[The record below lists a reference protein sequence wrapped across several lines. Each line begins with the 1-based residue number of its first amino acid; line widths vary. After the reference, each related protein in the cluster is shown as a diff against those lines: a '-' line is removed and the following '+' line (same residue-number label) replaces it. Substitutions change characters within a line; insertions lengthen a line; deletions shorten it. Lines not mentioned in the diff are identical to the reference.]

1 MSDLQLE
8 THRKNAKTFDFVP
21 VVNVDLDDSK
31 WKAKHDSIS
40 IEGDETR
47 YLALM
52 TEMLSYNPK
61 RIDKQSGNPNTIPQK
76 HYRAVVG
83 RYAKQGL
90 PWLSKNKLIS
100 VYHQLVAKGLLEHNP
115 IDLTRIQKKPTRSQ
129 SGVAV
134 VTVLTKPFPC
144 PGKCI
149 FCPTDVRM
157 PKSYLHDEPGA
168 QRAERHNFDP
178 FDQTRSRIEALIG
191 NGHPTDKIE
200 LLILGGT
207 WSSYRRDYQEWFI
220 KRCFDAMNAPDD
232 PDSADLPAAQTLNI
246 NTRHRNVGLV
256 VETRQDHIDADELR
270 WLRYLGVTKVQ
281 VGIQSMDEHVLAI
294 NKRGHDPQAT
304 RDAFRLLRLGGFK
317 IHGHWMANLLGAT
330 LESDLADY
338 RSLWSDPAVRPD
350 ELKIYPCML
359 VPNADLYAYWQRGE
373 YQPYTEEDLTE
384 LLVDCMVDTPRYV
397 RLTRV
402 IRDIPTTNVVAGNK
416 KANLRQIASRRMK
429 KRELDCHDIRS
440 REIRR
445 QNVTWDD
452 LELQDI
458 EYDAG
463 STIEHF
469 LSFETKDNRLAG
481 FLRLSFPKPDQTLPL
496 PELANH
502 AMIREVH
509 VYGPVMQLGAGST
522 GEAQHMGIGSR
533 LITHAKSMALAA
545 GFSHLAVISAI
556 GTQGYYAKHGF
567 TVNNLYMA
575 TALVE

>member
-1 MSDLQLE
+1 MSDLLLE

-31 WKAKHDSIS
+31 WKAQHSGIDIS
-40 IEGDETR
+40 GREQE

-52 TEMLSYNPK
+52 TEMLAYNPK
-61 RIDKQSGNPNTIPQK
+61 QVDAQSGNATTIPQK

-83 RYAKQGL
+83 RYAKKGL

-100 VYHQLVAKGLLEHNP
+100 VYHQLVERGLIEHNSA
-115 IDLTRIQKKPTRSQ
+115 DLVRIQKKPTRSQ
-129 SGVAV
+129 AGVAV

-178 FDQTRSRIEALIG
+178 FDQTRSRIEALVS

-220 KRCFDAMNAPDD
+220 KRCFDAMNSPEH
-232 PDSADLPAAQTLNI
+232 PDSADLPTAQAINV

-270 WLRYLGVTKVQ
+270 WMRYLGVTKVQ

-294 NKRGHDPQAT
+294 NKRGHDAQAT

-330 LESDLADY
+330 LESDRADY
-338 RSLWSDPAVRPD
+338 HSLWDDPAVRPD

-373 YQPYTEEDLTE
+373 YHPYSEEELTE

-416 KANLRQIASRRMK
+416 KANLRQIANQEMK
-429 KRELDCHDIRS
+429 KRELACKDIRS

-452 LELQDI
+452 LELRTLTSDT
-458 EYDAG
+458 G
-463 STIEHF
+463 STTEHF
-469 LSFETKDNRLAG
+469 LSYETADDRLAG
-481 FLRLSFPKPDQTLPL
+481 FLRLSFPHQDQELPL
-496 PELANH
+496 PELINH

-509 VYGPVMQLGAGST
+509 VYGPVMSLGSGSQ

-533 LITHAKSMALAA
+533 LIERAKAMALEA
-545 GFSHLAVISAI
+545 GYSHLAVISAI

-567 TVNNLYMA
+567 SVQDLYMV
-575 TALVE
+575 TTLR